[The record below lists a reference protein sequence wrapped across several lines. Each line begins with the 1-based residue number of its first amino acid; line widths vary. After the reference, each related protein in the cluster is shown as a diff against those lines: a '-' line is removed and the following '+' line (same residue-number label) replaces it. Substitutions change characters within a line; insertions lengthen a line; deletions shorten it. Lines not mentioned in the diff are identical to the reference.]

1 MWQGICFG
9 TGMVIGLMVPSAVLI
24 FFGLTAGWLIERAKL
39 EKKRQRDFELA
50 QCSTRGVL
58 MMVSTSRS
66 TNSIGSE
73 SRRYTR
79 MPVVTCI
86 RTTVE
91 ESQFSRKSSS
101 EDQDASF
108 QSV

>member
-9 TGMVIGLMVPSAVLI
+9 TGMMIGLMVPSAVLI
-24 FFGLTAGWLIERAKL
+24 FFGLTAGWLIERVEL
-39 EKKRQRDFELA
+39 RKKKQRDFELA

-58 MMVSTSRS
+58 MMVSTSRPTGHIS
-66 TNSIGSE
+66 SE

-79 MPVVTCI
+79 TPVVTCI

-91 ESQFSRKSSS
+91 ESQFSRRSSS
-101 EDQDASF
+101 EDRDASF
-108 QSV
+108 QSA